1 MADDKIFKYKGKTI
15 EELKKLSMEELMVL
29 LPSDLRRKMKRGF
42 TEEEKKLLARFRA
55 NDKVIKTHARDM
67 FVLPEMVG
75 KKIGVYNG
83 KEFIDVN
90 LVDEMVSLRLGEL
103 VPTRKS
109 VTHTAVG
116 GNKKKEDRK

>member
-15 EELKKLSMEELMVL
+15 DELKKLSMEELMVII
-29 LPSDLRRKMKRGF
+29 PSDLRRKMKRGF
-42 TEEEKKLLARFRA
+42 TEEEQKLIARFRA
-55 NDKVIKTHARDM
+55 NDKNLKTHCRDM

-75 KKIGVYNG
+75 KKIGIYNG
-83 KEFIDVN
+83 KEFVEIL
-90 LVDEMVSLRLGEL
+90 LVDEMVSLRFGEL

-116 GNKKKEDRK
+116 GNKKKDERK